1 MITGAICALLLG
13 VLKNK
18 TAFSRL
24 PPQVLV
30 HCLPQAACRLRSRS
44 VLPAVLSGE
53 QLAPRDAGRPLPV
66 CVPVRL
72 AALLAVRVP
81 RDAGPGERCR
91 RSGRTVLCRPPRL
104 MCNTHLPLTVCLQPR
119 RQEKN
124 ALCRNSLSICDP
136 VQSRRGWWLARV
148 INFPIPYSFFLFLF
162 REKGG
167 V

>member
-1 MITGAICALLLG
+1 M
-13 VLKNK
+13 
-18 TAFSRL
+18 
-24 PPQVLV
+24 LV
-30 HCLPQAACRLRSRS
+30 HCLPQAAFRLHSRS
-44 VLPAVLSGE
+44 IVPAVLSGE

-81 RDAGPGERCR
+81 RDTGPGERCR
-91 RSGRTVLCRPPRL
+91 RSGHTVLCRPPRL
-104 MCNTHLPLTVCLQPR
+104 VRNPHLPLTVCLQPR
-119 RQEKN
+119 CQEKN
-124 ALCRNSLSICDP
+124 ALCRNGLSICDA
-136 VQSRRGWWLARV
+136 VQSSGGWWLARI